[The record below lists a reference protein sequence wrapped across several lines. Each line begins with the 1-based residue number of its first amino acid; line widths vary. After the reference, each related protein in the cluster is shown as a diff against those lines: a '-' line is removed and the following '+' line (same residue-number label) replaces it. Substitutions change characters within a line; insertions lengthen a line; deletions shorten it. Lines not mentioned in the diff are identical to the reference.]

1 MNGISI
7 RQLGYALGAEI
18 TGVDLSRPVDPAKL
32 AAIKSAWLEHI
43 VLVFPGQDISP
54 EQQIAFSRNFG
65 ALDDN
70 AATPRY
76 RHAQHSEIFVV
87 STKPVNGRPSET
99 RNTGRN
105 WHSDQSTALSPP
117 MGSLLHCREL
127 PGIGGDTMFANMYS
141 AYERL
146 SPTLR
151 AFLDA
156 VWAVHDLSLV
166 PDLAKRNPQHYAEM
180 LRLSPPIEQP
190 VVRTIRE
197 TGRKALFVSE
207 RVRQFV
213 GMTEEESRPLLRFLC
228 DHATR
233 PECCY
238 RHVWQVN
245 DLLMWD
251 NRATL
256 HIALADYDMS
266 KPRHMFRTTV
276 LGECT
281 GRPHVAAEPI
291 SAAAD

>member
-156 VWAVHDLSLV
+156 LWAVHDLSLV
-166 PDLAKRNPQHYAEM
+166 PDLATRSTTP
-180 LRLSPPIEQP
+180 RCCGSVRRSSSPSCAP
-190 VVRTIRE
+190 
-197 TGRKALFVSE
+197 F
-207 RVRQFV
+207 
-213 GMTEEESRPLLRFLC
+213 
-228 DHATR
+228 
-233 PECCY
+233 
-238 RHVWQVN
+238 
-245 DLLMWD
+245 
-251 NRATL
+251 
-256 HIALADYDMS
+256 
-266 KPRHMFRTTV
+266 
-276 LGECT
+276 
-281 GRPHVAAEPI
+281 GRPAARHCSSVSG
-291 SAAAD
+291 SASS